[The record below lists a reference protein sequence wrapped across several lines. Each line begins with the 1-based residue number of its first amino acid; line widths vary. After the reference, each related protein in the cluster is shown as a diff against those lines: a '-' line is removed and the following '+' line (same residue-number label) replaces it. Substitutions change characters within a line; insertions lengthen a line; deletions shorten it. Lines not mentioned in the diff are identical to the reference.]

1 MGPLVHD
8 LHMNTRRGRP
18 DPLERT
24 REPRWLVVRDRAS
37 RAVEFLELAAGADL
51 RAAIAAKQTELV
63 AKGWRVG
70 SIPRKCS
77 FFFADR
83 ENERVCVSV
92 ECFEPVSGAESGY
105 RR

>member
-1 MGPLVHD
+1 
-8 LHMNTRRGRP
+8 
-18 DPLERT
+18 
-24 REPRWLVVRDRAS
+24 LVVRDRAS

-51 RAAIAAKQTELV
+51 RAAIAAKQREL
-63 AKGWRVG
+63 AGKGWRVG